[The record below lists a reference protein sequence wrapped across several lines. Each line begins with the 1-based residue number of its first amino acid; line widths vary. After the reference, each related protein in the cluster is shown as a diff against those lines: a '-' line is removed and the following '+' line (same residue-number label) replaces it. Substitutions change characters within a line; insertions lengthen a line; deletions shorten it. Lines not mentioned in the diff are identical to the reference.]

1 MLIERLLTGFCELM
15 EIFFSDSGTET
26 RMYVSDNFS
35 SNIVY
40 IINWTSLVNIVD
52 ICFTKLNWF

>member
-15 EIFFSDSGTET
+15 EFFFSGSGTET
-26 RMYVSDNFS
+26 RMYVFDNFS